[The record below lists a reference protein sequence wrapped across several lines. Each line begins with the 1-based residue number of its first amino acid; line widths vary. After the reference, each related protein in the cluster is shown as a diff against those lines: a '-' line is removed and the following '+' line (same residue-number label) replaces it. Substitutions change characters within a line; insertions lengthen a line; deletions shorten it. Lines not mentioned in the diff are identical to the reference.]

1 MTSILTNTGAMTAL
15 QTLKSINNDL
25 EMTQDMISSG
35 KRVQFASDN
44 AAVWAISKVMEADIA
59 SFNTINEGL
68 AVYESTVAVARTAA
82 EQVTGLLTDIKT
94 KLTQAAN
101 TPDGQ
106 LAEIDADITALKDQL
121 TSVVDAAQFNGINL
135 VNGTGDLT
143 TLFSLDRD
151 AAGVVTRNNV
161 TVTGQD
167 LSVAGYAAAAVFT
180 GTAGVSTAEDAA
192 AFSIDD
198 AATEDLV
205 IVDGALAA
213 GDRIS
218 VTIGETTVAYQVTAS
233 DIAATTT
240 ADVVANALRSQI
252 ETIEGFTV
260 DYDAGTVGTLTINND
275 SGADV
280 TVTAQYRNAGAGG
293 LSGVNAI
300 NATSAANVN
309 TSLDAIN
316 TLIDTATTAAASF
329 GTDQNQIQT
338 QMDFIGKLEDAMTA
352 GVGSLV
358 DANMEEASA
367 KLQALQVQQQLGIQS
382 LSIANQSPQ
391 SILSLFR

>member
-198 AATEDLV
+198 GATEDLV

>member
-15 QTLKSINNDL
+15 QTLKFINRDL
-25 EMTQDMISSG
+25 EMTQDQISSG

-44 AAVWAISKVMEADIA
+44 AAVWAISKVMEADIQ
-59 SFNTINEGL
+59 SFKKINEGL
-68 AVYESTVAVARTAA
+68 AVYESTVAVARTAS
-82 EQVTGLLTDIKT
+82 ETVTDLLTQIKD

-106 LAEIDADITALKDQL
+106 LPEIDADITALKDQL

-135 VNGTGDLT
+135 VNGTGDLE

-151 AAGVVTRNNV
+151 AAGTVTRNQV
-161 TVTGQD
+161 TVAGQD
-167 LSVAGYAAAAVFT
+167 LSVGTYTAQAVFT
-180 GTAGVSTAEDAA
+180 GTTGVSTAADAA

-198 AATEDLV
+198 GASEDLV
-205 IVDGALAA
+205 IVDPGFAA
-213 GDRIS
+213 GDRIQ
-218 VTIGETTVAYQVTAS
+218 VTIGDRTLAYQLTA
-233 DIAATTT
+233 DDVAATSPEG
-240 ADVVANALRSQI
+240 VVANALRQQI
-252 ETIEGFTV
+252 ETIDGFTV
-260 DYDAGTVGTLTINND
+260 EYDAAAPGTLSITNN

-280 TVTAQYRNAGAGG
+280 SVSAQYRNSGGGG
-293 LSGVNAI
+293 LSGVDAI
-300 NATSAANVN
+300 NATSAANVQAG
-309 TSLDAIN
+309 LDSIDG
-316 TLIDTATTAAASF
+316 LIDIATTAAASF

-367 KLQALQVQQQLGIQS
+367 RLQALQVQQQLGIQS